1 MNVFSRKTYVQLMR
15 KDIALFKFLLES
27 RDNLAYL
34 TVVDK
39 YRAVVQVV
47 WGYGF
52 EDEIKEFFASAARE
66 IFIKIV
72 FESPPELTDSIEL
85 SDSASVQALKP

>member
-1 MNVFSRKTYVQLMR
+1 MERFEYSRRIYVHIER

-34 TVVDK
+34 TVIDK

-47 WGYGF
+47 CGYGF
-52 EDEIKEFFASAARE
+52 EDEIDEFLSAAGQE
-66 IFIKIV
+66 MPV
-72 FESPPELTDSIEL
+72 NVVWESQQT
-85 SDSASVQALKP
+85 SAN

>member
-1 MNVFSRKTYVQLMR
+1 MEKFEYSRRIYVQIKR

-34 TVVDK
+34 TVIDK

-47 WGYGF
+47 CGYGF
-52 EDEIKEFFASAARE
+52 EDGIDEFLSAAGQE
-66 IFIKIV
+66 MPLKV
-72 FESPPELTDSIEL
+72 VWESQQT
-85 SDSASVQALKP
+85 AVH

>member
-1 MNVFSRKTYVQLMR
+1 MPLFSKRTYVQISR

-52 EDEIKEFFASAARE
+52 EPEMEEFLSSAAQE
-66 IFIKIV
+66 MPLKIV
-72 FESPPELTDSIEL
+72 FE
-85 SDSASVQALKP
+85 ASC

>member
-1 MNVFSRKTYVQLMR
+1 MNIFSRRIYVQLDR

-34 TVVDK
+34 TVIDK

-47 WGYGF
+47 CGYGF
-52 EDEIKEFFASAARE
+52 EEEIKEFFASAAQE
-66 IFIKIV
+66 ILMKIV
-72 FESPPELTDSIEL
+72 FESPPELTD
-85 SDSASVQALKP
+85 K

>member
-1 MNVFSRKTYVQLMR
+1 MQIFSRRIYVQVNR

-39 YRAVVQVV
+39 YKAVVQVV
-47 WGYGF
+47 CGYGF
-52 EDEIKEFFASAARE
+52 ESEMEEFLNAASE
-66 IFIKIV
+66 EMFTKIV
-72 FESPPELTDSIEL
+72 YDSFPEQGSR
-85 SDSASVQALKP
+85 

>member
-1 MNVFSRKTYVQLMR
+1 MEKKEYSHRIYVQIER

-34 TVVDK
+34 TVIDK

-47 WGYGF
+47 CGYGF
-52 EDEIKEFFASAARE
+52 EDEIDEFLSAASQE
-66 IFIKIV
+66 MPVKIV
-72 FESPPELTDSIEL
+72 WENRQT
-85 SDSASVQALKP
+85 AAY

>member
-1 MNVFSRKTYVQLMR
+1 MNHKIFSNRLYIELPR

-34 TVVDK
+34 TVIDK

-47 WGYGF
+47 FGQGF
-52 EDEIKEFFASAARE
+52 EKEVHEFVQVVSTEIPVKVLLSKEA
-66 IFIKIV
+66 
-72 FESPPELTDSIEL
+72 
-85 SDSASVQALKP
+85 